1 VSGHTPLIQQY
12 LDIKSRHPDTLLFFR
27 VGDFYEMFFD
37 DAAEGSRLLGLTLT
51 SRNNGGQADV
61 PLAGIPV
68 KAVDEY
74 LPRLLRQGRRV
85 AICEQVEDA
94 DEADGL
100 VRREVVET
108 ITPGTVLEDTLLTE
122 DRNNF
127 VTVLAGD
134 DPVGIATADLST
146 GEFELRTAP
155 PGRLADELARLEPTE
170 VVLPEGEEREL
181 PGPWTVSRLAAWRF
195 EPRMADEALRE
206 HFGVAGTEG
215 FGFRLEEEPHLASA
229 AGALVAYLHEV
240 RPAGVDH
247 LRPPRVE
254 RTGRYVHLDE
264 MTRRN
269 LELVRPLRPEGG
281 GTLLDV
287 LDRTRTAMG
296 GRLLRR
302 RVLHPLL
309 DLEEIRARQAAV
321 AELVEDGERRRELRE
336 ALSEIRDLERLAG
349 KIATGRVAPRE
360 LLSLADSLDRLPAV
374 AAAVEGA
381 GSERLAGL
389 ASGFDALED
398 VREAIREAIAPDS
411 PPALKD
417 GGVIREGHSGELD
430 ELRATRDHAVDFIAD
445 LQARERERTGIS
457 SLKVGY
463 NKVFGY
469 FLEVT
474 RANLDRVPD
483 DYHRKQTLSNSER
496 YFTPELK
503 EWEEKVVGA
512 EERIARLEAEL
523 FREVRESL
531 AREVAR
537 TQAAADRVAR
547 LDVLAAL
554 AEGAVRD
561 GYVRPEVDDG
571 YRLEIRGGRHPVVE
585 RMMSREAFI
594 PNDVV
599 LDRDTSVMILTGPNM
614 SGKSTVLRQVGLI
627 ALLAQMGAFVPADR
641 ARVGLCDRIFTRVGA
656 SDNLVRGQS
665 TFMVEMTET
674 ATILNGASERSLVL
688 LDEIG
693 RGTSTYDGV
702 SIAWAVT
709 EHIHDVLGA
718 RTIFATHYHELV
730 ELADRLEGVGAFNV
744 AVRETGEDIVFLRRV
759 EPGGSDRSYGVHVA
773 RLAGLPMEVVE
784 RAREVL
790 HVLEGDES
798 GAGTR
803 LASLVEEGRPQLNLF
818 VPSSG
823 GGEGAGDGRGE
834 AAGRSPGAAEAGG
847 GEAAPP
853 SRRPDPVR
861 ERLADL
867 DPDRTTPLEALATLA
882 ELRRLA
888 GLEREGHG
896 EPPQD
901 AAPPPD
907 TEPPPPAEP

>member
-1 VSGHTPLIQQY
+1 MSGHTPLIQQY
-12 LDIKSRHPDTLLFFR
+12 LDIKARHPDTLLFFR

-51 SRNNGGQADV
+51 SRNNGGEGDV

-94 DEADGL
+94 AEADGL

-127 VTVLAGD
+127 VTLLAGE

-146 GEFELRTAP
+146 GEFELRTVSE
-155 PGRLADELARLEPTE
+155 GRVADELARLEPAE
-170 VVLPEGEEREL
+170 LVLPDAGEREL
-181 PGPWTVSRLAAWRF
+181 RGPWAVSRLPAWRF
-195 EPRMADEALRE
+195 EPRMADELLRE

-215 FGFRLEEEPHLASA
+215 FGFRLEEEPHLVAA
-229 AGALVAYLHEV
+229 AGAMVAYLREV

-247 LRPPRVE
+247 LRTPRVE
-254 RTGRYVHLDE
+254 RAGRYVHLDE

-269 LELVRPLRPEGG
+269 LELVRPLRPEVGG
-281 GTLLDV
+281 MLLEV

-302 RVLHPLL
+302 WVLHPLL
-309 DLEEIRARQAAV
+309 ELAEVHARQAAV

-336 ALSEIRDLERLAG
+336 GLADVRDLERLAG

-360 LLSLADSLDRLPAV
+360 LLSLAASLERLPAL
-374 AAAVEGA
+374 AAALEGA

-389 ASGFDALED
+389 ADGFDAMED
-398 VREAIREAIAPDS
+398 VRDEIGEAIDPDAPA
-411 PPALKD
+411 ALKD
-417 GGVIREGHSGELD
+417 GGVIREGHSAELD
-430 ELRATRDHAVDFIAD
+430 DLRATRDHAVDFIAD

-469 FLEVT
+469 YLEVT
-474 RANLDRVPD
+474 KANLDRVPD

-512 EERIARLEAEL
+512 EEGIVRLEAEL
-523 FREVRESL
+523 YRAVRESL
-531 AREVAR
+531 AERVGR
-537 TQAAADRVAR
+537 LQATADRVAQ

-561 GYVRPEVDDG
+561 GYVRPEVDEG

-614 SGKSTVLRQVGLI
+614 SGK
-627 ALLAQMGAFVPADR
+627 
-641 ARVGLCDRIFTRVGA
+641 
-656 SDNLVRGQS
+656 
-665 TFMVEMTET
+665 
-674 ATILNGASERSLVL
+674 
-688 LDEIG
+688 
-693 RGTSTYDGV
+693 
-702 SIAWAVT
+702 
-709 EHIHDVLGA
+709 
-718 RTIFATHYHELV
+718 
-730 ELADRLEGVGAFNV
+730 
-744 AVRETGEDIVFLRRV
+744 
-759 EPGGSDRSYGVHVA
+759 
-773 RLAGLPMEVVE
+773 
-784 RAREVL
+784 
-790 HVLEGDES
+790 
-798 GAGTR
+798 
-803 LASLVEEGRPQLNLF
+803 
-818 VPSSG
+818 
-823 GGEGAGDGRGE
+823 
-834 AAGRSPGAAEAGG
+834 
-847 GEAAPP
+847 
-853 SRRPDPVR
+853 
-861 ERLADL
+861 
-867 DPDRTTPLEALATLA
+867 
-882 ELRRLA
+882 
-888 GLEREGHG
+888 
-896 EPPQD
+896 
-901 AAPPPD
+901 
-907 TEPPPPAEP
+907 